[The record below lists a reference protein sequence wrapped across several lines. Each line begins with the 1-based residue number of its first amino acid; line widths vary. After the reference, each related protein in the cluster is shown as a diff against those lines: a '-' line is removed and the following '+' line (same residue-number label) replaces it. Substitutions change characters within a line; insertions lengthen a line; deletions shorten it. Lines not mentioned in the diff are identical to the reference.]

1 MVRQGSGGSAI
12 HVQCGGRDAQHAAR
26 AITLAPS
33 WVHSVKYKESA
44 PKATRT
50 T

>member
-1 MVRQGSGGSAI
+1 MVRQGSEGSAI
-12 HVQCGGRDAQHAAR
+12 LVQCGGRSAQHTAR

-33 WVHSVKYKESA
+33 RAHSVKYKESA
-44 PKATRT
+44 PRATRT